1 MNKRNLIILIL
12 LLAIAGGVYLYRESG
27 HEHGK
32 EQPQAADGHAAG
44 DADEHAHEGEAKKDH
59 AEGGEH
65 PHGDKD
71 EHGHGEGHEDDHAD
85 KKPAVD
91 EHGHDHAEE
100 KPAADKHEGED
111 EHGHGGHEEEG
122 EHAEESKIS
131 DNAVKNLNIEILEA
145 GSAMVQETVSVS
157 GRVTLNQNT
166 TAQVKARFPG
176 VIRSVVKE
184 PGEVVKAGDV
194 LATVE
199 SNDSLQV
206 YAVKSPVAG
215 TIINRN
221 ANVGELAADT
231 PLFVVADLGKLW
243 AELFIF
249 SKDGEKLKAGQKVR
263 IQCLDDPVNTESTIA
278 LVLPTAEASSQT
290 VVARAVIENADN
302 HWRSGMNIRA
312 DVVLSEKEAPLAVKT
327 EAIQRMEGNTVV
339 FVASDGGTYKAQ
351 PVETG
356 MSDSQWTEIKSGLT
370 AGQRYVAKNSFV
382 VKADIGKAGAEHEH

>member
-1 MNKRNLIILIL
+1 MNKRNLILLTL
-12 LLAIAGGVYLYRESG
+12 LLAIAGGAYLALG
-27 HEHGK
+27 
-32 EQPQAADGHAAG
+32 G
-44 DADEHAHEGEAKKDH
+44 DAKEPAAENHAHADKDEHSHGDEHKDDH
-59 AEGGEH
+59 TEGGEH
-65 PHGDKD
+65 GHGDKD
-71 EHGHGEGHEDDHAD
+71 EHAHG
-85 KKPAVD
+85 
-91 EHGHDHAEE
+91 
-100 KPAADKHEGED
+100 D
-111 EHGHGGHEEEG
+111 EHGHGHGGEEG
-122 EHAEESKIS
+122 GHAEESKIS
-131 DNAVKNLNIEILEA
+131 DNAVKHLNIEILQA
-145 GSAMVQETVSVS
+145 GSAMVQETISVS

-176 VIRSVVKE
+176 VIRSVLKE
-184 PGEVVKAGDV
+184 PGEVVNVGDT

-215 TIINRN
+215 TIINRT
-221 ANVGELAADT
+221 ANVGELAADA
-231 PLFVVADLGKLW
+231 PLFVVADLSKLW

-263 IQCLDDPVNTESTIA
+263 IQCLDDPINTDTTIA

-339 FVASDGGTYKAQ
+339 FVAEDGGTFKAQ

-356 MSDSQWTEIKSGLT
+356 MSDATWTEIKSGLT
-370 AGQRYVAKNSFV
+370 AGQHYVAKNSFV
-382 VKADIGKAGAEHEH
+382 VKADIGKAGAEHAH

>member
-1 MNKRNLIILIL
+1 MNKRNLIILTL
-12 LLAIAGGVYLYRESG
+12 LLAIAGGAYLTLGGGDKEPATEN
-27 HEHGK
+27 HAHADKDEHGH
-32 EQPQAADGHAAG
+32 G
-44 DADEHAHEGEAKKDH
+44 DEHKDDH

-65 PHGDKD
+65 GHGDKD
-71 EHGHGEGHEDDHAD
+71 EHAHGDEHKDDHTEA
-85 KKPAVD
+85 KPD
-91 EHGHDHAEE
+91 
-100 KPAADKHEGED
+100 ADKHGEAD
-111 EHGHGGHEEEG
+111 EHGHGGEEG
-122 EHAEESKIS
+122 GHAEESKIS
-131 DNAVKNLNIEILEA
+131 DNAVKNLNIEILEV
-145 GSAMVQETVSVS
+145 GSGMVQETVSVS
-157 GRVTLNQNT
+157 GRVTLNQNG

-184 PGEVVKAGDV
+184 PGEVVKAGDT

-215 TIINRN
+215 TIINRT

-231 PLFVVADLGKLW
+231 PLFVVADLSKLW

-263 IQCLDDPVNTESTIA
+263 IQCLDDPVSTESTIA

-339 FVASDGGTYKAQ
+339 FVREEGGEYKAQ

-356 MSDSQWTEIKSGLT
+356 MSDATWTEIRSGLT
-370 AGQRYVAKNSFV
+370 AGQHYVAKNSFV
-382 VKADIGKAGAEHEH
+382 VKADIGKAGAEHAH

>member
-1 MNKRNLIILIL
+1 MNKRNFVILIL
-12 LLAIAGGVYLYRESG
+12 LLAIAGGAYVTLGGSDKEPAAEN
-27 HEHGK
+27 HAHADKDEHGH
-32 EQPQAADGHAAG
+32 G
-44 DADEHAHEGEAKKDH
+44 DEHKDDH

-65 PHGDKD
+65 GHGDKD
-71 EHGHGEGHEDDHAD
+71 EHAHG
-85 KKPAVD
+85 D
-91 EHGHDHAEE
+91 EHGHDHAEA
-100 KPAADKHEGED
+100 KPAEDKHGEAD
-111 EHGHGGHEEEG
+111 EHGHGGEEG
-122 EHAEESKIS
+122 GHGEESKIS
-131 DNAVKNLNIEILEA
+131 DNAVKNLNIEILEV
-145 GSAMVQETVSVS
+145 GSGMVQETVSVS

-184 PGEVVKAGDV
+184 PGEVVKAGDT
-194 LATVE
+194 LAKVE

-263 IQCLDDPVNTESTIA
+263 IQCLDDDINTHSTIA

-356 MSDSQWTEIKSGLT
+356 MSDSEWTEIKSGLN

>member
-1 MNKRNLIILIL
+1 MNKRNLVIIIL
-12 LLAIAGGVYLYRESG
+12 LLALAGGAYLTFGSS
-27 HEHGK
+27 GK
-32 EQPQAADGHAAG
+32 EPAADNHAHA
-44 DADEHAHEGEAKKDH
+44 DNDEHAHGDEHKDDH
-59 AEGGEH
+59 AEGGDH
-65 PHGDKD
+65 GHGDKD
-71 EHGHGEGHEDDHAD
+71 EHAHGDA
-85 KKPAVD
+85 
-91 EHGHDHAEE
+91 HGHDHAEA
-100 KPAADKHEGED
+100 KPAADAHGEGD
-111 EHGHGGHEEEG
+111 EHGHGGHGEEG
-122 EHAEESKIS
+122 GHAEESKIS
-131 DNAVKNLNIEILEA
+131 DNAVKNLNIEVLEA

-184 PGEVVKAGDV
+184 PGEVVKAGDT

-231 PLFVVADLGKLW
+231 PLFVVADLSKLW

-263 IQCLDDPVNTESTIA
+263 IQCLDDPVNIESTIA

-290 VVARAVIENADN
+290 VVARAVIENTDN

-312 DVVLSEKEAPLAVKT
+312 NVVLSEKEAPLAVKT

-339 FVASDGGTYKAQ
+339 FVQEEGGTYKAQ

-356 MSDSQWTEIKSGLT
+356 MSDSQWTEIKSGLS

>member
-1 MNKRNLIILIL
+1 MRNKRKLIFILA
-12 LLAIAGGVYLYRESG
+12 LLAIAGGAYFTLG
-27 HEHGK
+27 GKDK
-32 EQPQAADGHAAG
+32 EQAALESHNHA
-44 DADEHAHEGEAKKDH
+44 DADEHKDDH

-65 PHGDKD
+65 GHGDKD
-71 EHGHGEGHEDDHAD
+71 EHAHAPEA
-85 KKPAVD
+85 KGAD
-91 EHGHDHAEE
+91 EHGQDHEE
-100 KPAADKHEGED
+100 AKPADEHGD
-111 EHGHGGHEEEG
+111 EHGHGGHGEEG
-122 EHAEESKIS
+122 GHAEESKIS
-131 DNAVKNLNIEILEA
+131 DTAAKNLNIEVLEA
-145 GSAMVQETVSVS
+145 GSGKVQETVSVS
-157 GRVTLNQNT
+157 GRVTLNQNI

-176 VIRSVVKE
+176 VIRSVLKE
-184 PGEVVKAGDV
+184 PGEVVKAGDI
-194 LATVE
+194 LAKVE

-231 PLFVVADLGKLW
+231 PLFVVADLSKLW

-327 EAIQRMEGNTVV
+327 EAIQRMEGNNVV
-339 FVASDGGTYKAQ
+339 FVQEEGGTYKAQ

-356 MSDSQWTEIKSGLT
+356 MSDSQWTEIKSGLN

>member
-1 MNKRNLIILIL
+1 MNKRNLIILTL
-12 LLAIAGGVYLYRESG
+12 LLAIAGGAYLTLGGGDKEPATEN
-27 HEHGK
+27 HAHADKDEHGH
-32 EQPQAADGHAAG
+32 G
-44 DADEHAHEGEAKKDH
+44 DEHKDDH

-65 PHGDKD
+65 GHGDKD
-71 EHGHGEGHEDDHAD
+71 EHAHGNEHKDDHTEA
-85 KKPAVD
+85 KPD
-91 EHGHDHAEE
+91 
-100 KPAADKHEGED
+100 ADKHGEAD
-111 EHGHGGHEEEG
+111 EHGHGGEEVG
-122 EHAEESKIS
+122 HAEESKIS
-131 DNAVKNLNIEILEA
+131 DNAVKNLNIEILEV
-145 GSAMVQETVSVS
+145 GSGMVQETVSVS
-157 GRVTLNQNT
+157 GRVTLNQNG

-184 PGEVVKAGDV
+184 PGEVVKAGDT

-215 TIINRN
+215 TIINRT

-231 PLFVVADLGKLW
+231 PLFVVADLSKLW

-263 IQCLDDPVNTESTIA
+263 IQCLDDPVSTESTIA

-312 DVVLSEKEAPLAVKT
+312 DVVLSEKQSPLVVKT
-327 EAIQRMEGNTVV
+327 EAIQRMEGNMVV
-339 FVASDGGTYKAQ
+339 FVQEEGGTYKAH

-356 MSDSQWTEIKSGLT
+356 MSDSQWTEIKSGLN

>member
-1 MNKRNLIILIL
+1 MNKRNLIILTL
-12 LLAIAGGVYLYRESG
+12 LLAIAGGAYLTLGGGDKEPATEN
-27 HEHGK
+27 HAHADKDEHGH
-32 EQPQAADGHAAG
+32 G
-44 DADEHAHEGEAKKDH
+44 DEHKDDH

-65 PHGDKD
+65 GHGDKD
-71 EHGHGEGHEDDHAD
+71 EHAHGDEHKDDHTEA
-85 KKPAVD
+85 KPD
-91 EHGHDHAEE
+91 
-100 KPAADKHEGED
+100 ADKHGEAD
-111 EHGHGGHEEEG
+111 EHGHGGEEG
-122 EHAEESKIS
+122 GHAEESKIS
-131 DNAVKNLNIEILEA
+131 DNAVKNLNIEILEV
-145 GSAMVQETVSVS
+145 GSGMVQETVSVS
-157 GRVTLNQNT
+157 GRVTLNQNG

-184 PGEVVKAGDV
+184 PGEVVKAGDT

-215 TIINRN
+215 TIINRT

-231 PLFVVADLGKLW
+231 PLFVVADLSKLW

-263 IQCLDDPVNTESTIA
+263 IQCLDDPVSTESTIA

-312 DVVLSEKEAPLAVKT
+312 DVVLSEKQSPLVVKT
-327 EAIQRMEGNTVV
+327 EAIQRMEGNMVV
-339 FVASDGGTYKAQ
+339 FVQEEGGTYKAH

-356 MSDSQWTEIKSGLT
+356 MSDSQWTEIKSGLN

>member
-1 MNKRNLIILIL
+1 MSKRNFVILIL
-12 LLAIAGGVYLYRESG
+12 LLAIAGGAYVMLGGSDKEPAAEN
-27 HEHGK
+27 HAHADKDEHGH
-32 EQPQAADGHAAG
+32 G
-44 DADEHAHEGEAKKDH
+44 DEHKDDH

-65 PHGDKD
+65 GHGDKD
-71 EHGHGEGHEDDHAD
+71 EHAHG
-85 KKPAVD
+85 D
-91 EHGHDHAEE
+91 EHGHDHAEA
-100 KPAADKHEGED
+100 KPAEDKHGEAD
-111 EHGHGGHEEEG
+111 EHGNGGEEGGHG
-122 EHAEESKIS
+122 EESKIS
-131 DNAVKNLNIEILEA
+131 DNAVKNLNIEILEV
-145 GSAMVQETVSVS
+145 GSGMVQETVSVS
-157 GRVTLNQNT
+157 GRVTLKQST

-176 VIRSVVKE
+176 VIRSVLKE
-184 PGEVVKAGDV
+184 PGEVVKIGDT

-215 TIINRN
+215 TIINRS
-221 ANVGELAADT
+221 ASVGELAADA
-231 PLFVVADLGKLW
+231 PLFVVADLSKLW

-263 IQCLDDPVNTESTIA
+263 IQCLDDDINTHSTIA

-290 VVARAVIENADN
+290 VIARAVIENADN

-312 DVVLSEKEAPLAVKT
+312 DVVLYEKEAPLAVKT

-339 FVASDGGTYKAQ
+339 FVQEEGGTYKAH

-356 MSDSQWTEIKSGLT
+356 MGDSQWTEIKSGLN

>member
-1 MNKRNLIILIL
+1 MNKRNLIILTL
-12 LLAIAGGVYLYRESG
+12 LLAIAGGAYLTLG
-27 HEHGK
+27 
-32 EQPQAADGHAAG
+32 G
-44 DADEHAHEGEAKKDH
+44 DANEPAAENHAHA
-59 AEGGEH
+59 
-65 PHGDKD
+65 DKD
-71 EHGHGEGHEDDHAD
+71 EHGHGDEHKDDHAEGGDHGHGD
-85 KKPAVD
+85 KDEHAHGD
-91 EHGHDHAEE
+91 EHGHDHAEA
-100 KPAADKHEGED
+100 KPAADEHGEAD
-111 EHGHGGHEEEG
+111 EHGHGGEEG
-122 EHAEESKIS
+122 GHAEESKIS
-131 DNAVKNLNIEILEA
+131 DNAVKNLNIEILQA

-176 VIRSVVKE
+176 VIRSVLKE
-184 PGEVVKAGDV
+184 PGEVVKAGDT

-206 YAVKSPVAG
+206 YAVKSPVSG
-215 TIINRN
+215 TIITRN
-221 ANVGELAADT
+221 ASVGELAADT
-231 PLFVVADLGKLW
+231 PLFAVADLSKLW

-249 SKDGEKLKAGQKVR
+249 SKDGERLKAGQKVR
-263 IQCLDDPVNTESTIA
+263 IQCLDDPINTDTTIA

-339 FVASDGGTYKAQ
+339 FVREDGGTFKAR

-356 MSDSQWTEIKSGLT
+356 MSDATWTEIKSGLT
-370 AGQRYVAKNSFV
+370 AGQHYVAKNSFV

>member
-1 MNKRNLIILIL
+1 MLSKRKLIILL
-12 LLAIAGGVYLYRESG
+12 AGLAIGYSTYHFVLSKDETVAIENHGQGDKD
-27 HEHGK
+27 EHGH
-32 EQPQAADGHAAG
+32 G
-44 DADEHAHEGEAKKDH
+44 DEHKNDH

-71 EHGHGEGHEDDHAD
+71 EHGHGAGHEDDHAD
-85 KKPAVD
+85 KKPVVD

-131 DNAVKNLNIEILEA
+131 DNAIKNLNIEILEV
-145 GSAMVQETVSVS
+145 GSGMVQETVSVS
-157 GRVTLNQNT
+157 GRITLNQNT

-176 VIRSVVKE
+176 IIRSVVKE
-184 PGEVVKAGDV
+184 PGEVVKAGDT

-231 PLFVVADLGKLW
+231 PLFVVADLSKLW

-263 IQCLDDPVNTESTIA
+263 IQCLDDPINTESTIA

-327 EAIQRMEGNTVV
+327 EAIQRMEGNMVV
-339 FVASDGGTYKAQ
+339 FVQEEGGTYKAH

-356 MSDSQWTEIKSGLT
+356 MSDSQWTEIKSGLS

-382 VKADIGKAGAEHEH
+382 VKADIGKAGAEHAH

>member
-1 MNKRNLIILIL
+1 MNKRNFVILIL
-12 LLAIAGGVYLYRESG
+12 LLAIAGGAYFTLGGSD
-27 HEHGK
+27 K
-32 EQPQAADGHAAG
+32 EPTAKNHANADK
-44 DADEHAHEGEAKKDH
+44 DEHAHGDEHKDDH
-59 AEGGEH
+59 AEGGDHGHGGKDEH
-65 PHGDKD
+65 PHG
-71 EHGHGEGHEDDHAD
+71 
-85 KKPAVD
+85 D
-91 EHGHDHAEE
+91 EHGHDHGEE
-100 KPAADKHEGED
+100 KSIGD
-111 EHGHGGHEEEG
+111 EHGHGGEEG
-122 EHAEESKIS
+122 GHDEGSKIS
-131 DNAVKNLNIEILEA
+131 DKAVKNLNIEILEA
-145 GSAMVQETVSVS
+145 GSTMVKETLNVS

-166 TAQVKARFPG
+166 TSQVKARFPG
-176 VIRSVVKE
+176 VVRSVLKE
-184 PGEVVKAGDV
+184 PGEKVNVGDT

-215 TIINRN
+215 TIINRT

-231 PLFVVADLGKLW
+231 PLFVVADLSKLW

-339 FVASDGGTYKAQ
+339 FVQEEGGTYKAH

-356 MSDSQWTEIKSGLT
+356 MSDSQWTEIKSGLS

-382 VKADIGKAGAEHEH
+382 VKADIGKAGAEHAH